1 MEWGGNVCASIAAR
15 RSLFG
20 TLRTWRAWCRG
31 IALDPSADTDADA
44 GTCGLDPPFSNKTW
58 RMPVVPEKAP
68 ETIGNCGGGANFEVG
83 CPGQVTHDARLANG
97 TDIVQLDRGNT
108 LVTVTL

>member
-1 MEWGGNVCASIAAR
+1 MEWGGSACASIAAK

-20 TLRTWRAWCRG
+20 TLRTWRAWGRG
-31 IALDPSADTDADA
+31 IALDPSATYR
-44 GTCGLDPPFSNKTW
+44 CRRLDPPFSNKTW
-58 RMPVVPEKAP
+58 RMPVSPEKAP

-108 LVTVTL
+108 LGDRTL